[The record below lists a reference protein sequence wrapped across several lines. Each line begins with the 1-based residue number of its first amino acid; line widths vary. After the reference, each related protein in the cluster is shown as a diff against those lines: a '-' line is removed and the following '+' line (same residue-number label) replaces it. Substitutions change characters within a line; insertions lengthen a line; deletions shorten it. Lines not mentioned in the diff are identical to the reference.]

1 MHQVKPSANSPCPCG
16 SGKKY
21 KRCCRAK
28 HEGMRTLIEK
38 LASGRLPFMAQI
50 RSQSG
55 ESSSMEVHS
64 ASIIQHGRTTVLLNE
79 KITLATNSTRGDKTT
94 ASAASI
100 SIPADGVSLG
110 AIRTVGNAS
119 VSNVSRPPKI
129 MLFGGKKELKAK
141 SKSGLLF
148 VVARIKMDGVS
159 QIECFDFLFGE
170 RGQSEDA
177 DESGVKQRPHIAL
190 YPNGNGAFIR
200 LAGHD
205 CEIESD
211 MKYCS
216 EKRQVI
222 PQQLR
227 IKSTDSGQTIEVEF
241 SAENPDEIVLND
253 IRFTV

>member
-1 MHQVKPSANSPCPCG
+1 
-16 SGKKY
+16 
-21 KRCCRAK
+21 
-28 HEGMRTLIEK
+28 MRTLFEK
-38 LASGRLPFMAQI
+38 LASGQLPFTAQI

-64 ASIIQHGRTTVLLNE
+64 ASITQHGRTTVLLDE
-79 KITLATNSTRGDKTT
+79 KVTLATNSTRGDKTT
-94 ASAASI
+94 TSVASI

-129 MLFGGKKELKAK
+129 SLFGGKKELKAK

-148 VVARIKMDGVS
+148 VVARIRLDDAT
-159 QIECFDFLFGE
+159 QIECFDFLFGA

-200 LAGHD
+200 LAGHN

-211 MKYCS
+211 MKYHS

-253 IRFTV
+253 IRFTD

>member
-1 MHQVKPSANSPCPCG
+1 MIYSANMLCHCG

-28 HEGMRTLIEK
+28 DEGMRKLFEK
-38 LASGRLPFMAQI
+38 LASGQPPFTAQI

-64 ASIIQHGRTTVLLNE
+64 ASITQHGRTTVLLDE
-79 KITLATNSTRGDKTT
+79 KVTLTTNSTRGDKTT
-94 ASAASI
+94 TSIASI

-110 AIRTVGNAS
+110 EIRTVGNAS

-129 MLFGGKKELKAK
+129 TLFGGRKELKAK

-148 VVARIKMDGVS
+148 VVARIKLDGAT
-159 QIECFDFLFGE
+159 QIECFDFLFGA
-170 RGQSEDA
+170 RGQSEYA
-177 DESGVKQRPHIAL
+177 DETGIKQRPHIAL

-200 LAGHD
+200 LAGHN

-211 MKYCS
+211 MTYHS

-227 IKSTDSGQTIEVEF
+227 IKSTDSGQAIEVEF

-253 IRFTV
+253 IRFTD